1 MESKSQHILLIDDD
15 ILVLQALKDQLYQFF
30 GSTCDFELCQSGEEA
45 LEVMTELISYQEIV
59 PVVICDYI
67 LGGITGSDTIA
78 RLYKHSPKTKYIL
91 LTGHADLEG
100 IASAINN
107 GSLYRFVQKPW
118 DATDLRLTLTEAL
131 HSYQTDIELG
141 HANSRLKQINSELE
155 QKILERTEELSKRNR
170 ELDDGIKHAQLLQQ
184 SLFPSLSHIQ
194 SLFNIVDYY
203 TRPYGQVSGDFIW
216 IGEKSGFS
224 FIALGDCTGHG
235 LSGAFLSIMH
245 MIGFEESLRQ
255 LDRPSP
261 TLLLD
266 QVNQRIENY
275 TQNAYITDLKSH
287 LTSEIVI
294 ICQNNST
301 GEIQFASN
309 GCGLMVKFRH
319 NGQIVDLL
327 QKTMQHGIGNPIRYE
342 GIIDTSQVEY
352 IAIFTD
358 GIVDQFGGFKGKK
371 LKKSGLVNWFQN
383 SNRMPFNNFMTD
395 FMLET
400 EQIDD
405 MTLVVL
411 EPSNLGSI
419 QLFDSNSQSD

>member
-1 MESKSQHILLIDDD
+1 MESKSEHILLIDDD

-30 GSTCDFELCQSGEEA
+30 GNTCDFELCQSGEEA
-45 LEVMTELISYQEIV
+45 LEVMNDLISYQDIV

-67 LGGITGSDTIA
+67 LGGITGSETIA
-78 RLYKHSPKTKYIL
+78 RLYMRSPKTKYIL

-100 IASAINN
+100 ITAAVNN
-107 GSLYRFVQKPW
+107 GSLYRFVSKPW
-118 DATDLRLTLTEAL
+118 NVTDLRLTISEAL
-131 HSYQTDIELG
+131 HSYQSDVNLEK
-141 HANSRLKQINSELE
+141 ANTRLQQVNNELE
-155 QKILERTEELSKRNR
+155 QIILNRTQELSKRNR
-170 ELDDGIKHAQLLQQ
+170 ELNDGIKHAQLLQQ
-184 SLFPSLSHIQ
+184 SLFPSLSQIEC
-194 SLFNIVDYY
+194 SFNVVDYY
-203 TRPYGQVSGDFIW
+203 SRPYGQVSGDFIW
-216 IGEKSGFS
+216 IGEKSDFS
-224 FIALGDCTGHG
+224 FLALGDCTGHG

-255 LDRPSP
+255 LNRPSP

-266 QVNQRIENY
+266 QVNKRIENY
-275 TQNAYITDLKSH
+275 THNADLTDFKSH

-309 GCGLMVKFRH
+309 GCGLIVKFRH

-327 QKTMQHGIGNPIRYE
+327 QKTMRHGIGNPMRYE
-342 GIIDTSQVEY
+342 GKIDTSQVEY

-405 MTLVVL
+405 MTLVIIECANVL
-411 EPSNLGSI
+411 S
-419 QLFDSNSQSD
+419 